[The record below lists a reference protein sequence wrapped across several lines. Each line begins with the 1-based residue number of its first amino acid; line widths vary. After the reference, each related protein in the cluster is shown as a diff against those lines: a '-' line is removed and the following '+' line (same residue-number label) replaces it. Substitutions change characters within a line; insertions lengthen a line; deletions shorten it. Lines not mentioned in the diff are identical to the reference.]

1 MNPRD
6 PNVHLVEMEAFSS
19 RGLGDLMSSHDFE
32 DIINVI
38 DGRPGIEAEV
48 AGTGGELANY
58 LGSSFAEIARAAN
71 FENTLPGLVVYDE
84 LYEERIRRVRDRINT
99 IMSLGKVTKGPA
111 CM

>member
-38 DGRPGIEAEV
+38 DGRPGIEGKSLVQAASLRIIWV
-48 AGTGGELANY
+48 PASRRLHALPILKTRCRVWWCMTSYMKKG
-58 LGSSFAEIARAAN
+58 FA
-71 FENTLPGLVVYDE
+71 
-84 LYEERIRRVRDRINT
+84 
-99 IMSLGKVTKGPA
+99 A
-111 CM
+111 CAIE